1 MNIKC
6 YAATIL
12 DKNIK
17 VNRHFYQ
24 ASLQIKPQ
32 LKVVFI
38 LCWMWY
44 RMHTLAISVTAW
56 QKGNASLHC
65 LLWRA

>member
-6 YAATIL
+6 YAATIS

-44 RMHTLAISVTAW
+44 HGMHTLAISMTAW
-56 QKGNASLHC
+56 
-65 LLWRA
+65 

>member
-1 MNIKC
+1 MS
-6 YAATIL
+6 

-17 VNRHFYQ
+17 VHRDFYQ

-44 RMHTLAISVTAW
+44 HGMHTLAISMTAW
-56 QKGNASLHC
+56 QKWQH
-65 LLWRA
+65 